1 LEYAS
6 RMVTSRTRNLAL
18 IALAIGGVLPSARA
32 SAIDAIYVFGDSLS
46 DVGNVYAASGG
57 VIPGAPYVNGQFSNG
72 PVWVQDLASS
82 LGLAPLS
89 ASLVGGTDYA
99 YGGAETGT
107 TPVHTGNS
115 SDLTGPTG
123 QVAQFQAANP
133 TADPNALYTI
143 WIGSND
149 LLDILTGALPSQY
162 GADIAAAVAN
172 VDSAIGS
179 LAGDGAKNFLILT
192 VPDLG
197 ATPDAIA
204 GGPVVQFG
212 ASALAAQFDSALMSS
227 VDAIASLDSLN
238 LSTLDTY
245 ALLDEIVA
253 NPSSYGF
260 TNVTSPC
267 VTGAIDYVGGTA
279 CASTLAAQN
288 QYLFW
293 DDLHPTAA
301 GHAIVADAA
310 LAVLTP
316 EPTYVSLVALGLLG
330 MGLVFHRAGIKGTSR
345 YFSYVSK
352 KSE

>member
-1 LEYAS
+1 MEYAS
-6 RMVTSRTRNLAL
+6 RMVTSRTGNLAL
-18 IALAIGGVLPSARA
+18 IAVAMGGLLSSARA
-32 SAIDAIYVFGDSLS
+32 STIDAIYSFGDSLS

-72 PVWVQDLASS
+72 PVWVQDLASA
-82 LGLAPLS
+82 LGVAPLS
-89 ASLVGGTDYA
+89 PSLLGGNDYA

-107 TPVHTGNS
+107 TPVHAANA
-115 SDLTGPTG
+115 SDLTGPAG
-123 QVAQFQAANP
+123 QITQFQAAHP
-133 TADPNALYTI
+133 SADPNALYTI

-149 LLDILTGALPSQY
+149 LLNILTGAPSSQY
-162 GADIAAAVAN
+162 GADITAAVGN

-179 LAGDGAKNFLILT
+179 LAADGAKNFLILT

-204 GGPVVQFG
+204 GGPGVQFG
-212 ASALAAQFDSALMSS
+212 ASALATAFNSALISG

-245 ALLDEIVA
+245 SLLDAIVA

-293 DDLHPTAA
+293 DDLHPTEA
-301 GHAIVADAA
+301 GHAIVANAA
-310 LAVLTP
+310 LAVVTP
-316 EPTYVSLVALGLLG
+316 EP
-330 MGLVFHRAGIKGTSR
+330 
-345 YFSYVSK
+345 SYVSFVAVGLLAMGFVFRRMGIRGT
-352 KSE
+352 